1 MNKVLENKYPY
12 LSNFFKTAINENR
25 LFHSIILQG
34 SNNYIQ
40 YAMALELA
48 RQLNCLED
56 KREDCTCQNCRWIR
70 DNQHPAVMTI
80 SKIDNKNDDRR
91 TVISEKQID
100 QVLDMLVSSSDY
112 HRVFIFCDAEMK
124 KLKQNE
130 IKEYEE
136 FKSTGFVSPQVGHDE
151 KIWYPTSINR
161 KCISDH
167 AINSMLKTL
176 EEPNSNLTFIFLT
189 ENKDD
194 LLQTVV
200 SRSQAFFMP
209 NYSKDEYS
217 TGFFQKYF
225 NNYPQFNKEYA
236 LDFAQT
242 LLTYQTENNL
252 EPIYVIDCIQYY
264 LTELLKVNSH
274 DNFLV
279 KKIYKDIE
287 KTENSKKMLKAY
299 IKEPNVYEDLAF
311 YFTKC

>member
-1 MNKVLENKYPY
+1 MNKILENKYPY
-12 LSNFFKTAINENR
+12 LSNFFKSAIEQNR

-48 RQLNCLED
+48 RKLNCLED
-56 KREDCTCQNCRWIR
+56 GKADCNCQNCRWIR
-70 DNQHPAVMTI
+70 DNQHPAIMTI
-80 SKIDNKNDDRR
+80 SKIDNKNDSSK
-91 TVISEKQID
+91 TVISGEQIE
-100 QVLDMLVSSSDY
+100 QVLDMLVNSSDY

-136 FKSTGFVSPQVGHDE
+136 FKSTGFASPQIGNDE
-151 KIWYPTSINR
+151 KIWYPTGINR
-161 KCISDH
+161 KCISEE

-189 ENKDD
+189 KNKDD

-200 SRSQAFFMP
+200 SRSQTFFMAD
-209 NYSKDEYS
+209 SKKDEYA
-217 TGFFQKYF
+217 TDFFQKYF
-225 NNYPQFNKEYA
+225 SNYPQFNKEHA
-236 LDFAQT
+236 IEFAQT
-242 LLTYQTENNL
+242 LYNYQTDNDL
-252 EPIYVIDCIQYY
+252 EPIYIIDCIQYY
-264 LTELLKVNSH
+264 LTELLKSNTH
-274 DNFLV
+274 DKFLV

-287 KTENSKKMLKAY
+287 KTENSKKMIKAY
-299 IKEPNVYEDLAF
+299 IKELNVYEDLAF